1 MRPYV
6 PLATILFALS
16 LGACASGGSG
26 RSIAQLE
33 EAQRTRPVS
42 FEVNRALG
50 IRYYKAGRYDEARL
64 ALERAS
70 GLEPNDGTTAL
81 YLGLTSEETG
91 DLATAKRAYSTYLA
105 VGRISRVRSQLESRL
120 AALTRRE
127 IAAEA
132 KRVVQEERALAAT
145 PGTPATVAVLPLRFS
160 GSDSSL
166 RPLERGLA
174 ELLTTDLARSSRLTV
189 LERAR
194 VQAVLDELA
203 LQQSG
208 QTDSTSNVRAGRL
221 LRAGRLVQGS
231 ILQVDSAQLRVDAA
245 VVDVPTAQV
254 HGVAQGADQLE
265 QLFALEKRL
274 ALDLFD
280 QLGVTLTVAERNAIE
295 ERPTRSLAAFL
306 AFSRGLAAEDEGR
319 YDDASRFY
327 RDAARIDPGFG
338 AAAARSREASSVL
351 TGARQG
357 TRAVER
363 GFERGQERASEIRE
377 NGSNGRGSAVADAAR
392 AAADDVN
399 PSSAGSATAPGKSG
413 ERGPPQ
419 KDPASA
425 ATKSDKPG
433 KSGRV
438 TIVITRPPKQ

>member
-1 MRPYV
+1 
-6 PLATILFALS
+6 
-16 LGACASGGSG
+16 
-26 RSIAQLE
+26 
-33 EAQRTRPVS
+33 
-42 FEVNRALG
+42 
-50 IRYYKAGRYDEARL
+50 
-64 ALERAS
+64 
-70 GLEPNDGTTAL
+70 
-81 YLGLTSEETG
+81 
-91 DLATAKRAYSTYLA
+91 
-105 VGRISRVRSQLESRL
+105 
-120 AALTRRE
+120 
-127 IAAEA
+127 
-132 KRVVQEERALAAT
+132 
-145 PGTPATVAVLPLRFS
+145 
-160 GSDSSL
+160 
-166 RPLERGLA
+166 
-174 ELLTTDLARSSRLTV
+174 
-189 LERAR
+189 
-194 VQAVLDELA
+194 VLDELA

-274 ALDLFD
+274 ALDLFG